1 MMPSVMQTL
10 DSDKQLI
17 ITVTNKANS
26 KNVIEKKKIDNKQHK
41 ENLLFPFYLL
51 QEFEWVTEL
60 ASLT

>member
-10 DSDKQLI
+10 DTDKQLI

-26 KNVIEKKKIDNKQHK
+26 KNVIKKKIDNKQHK

>member
-10 DSDKQLI
+10 DTDKQLI

-26 KNVIEKKKIDNKQHK
+26 KNVIKKKIDNKQHK
-41 ENLLFPFYLL
+41 ENLLFPFNLL

-60 ASLT
+60 ASLA